1 MAEGADTRGSSHV
14 PSGTMRLRSLLVTV
28 TAVLAGS
35 LLFAVP
41 ASASNPTLW
50 RLTDLA
56 AQRVA
61 IADQVAAAKYGTPS
75 PIDDPAREQA
85 IYDSVTARA
94 PGLGLDPADAVR
106 FFHAQIEANKL
117 VQRGLYARWDA
128 HPDQAPT
135 TRPDLGKI
143 RPVIDGLN
151 TSLLTELAATIP
163 ARAARSCPVVQLVT
177 AGAADVVHRFDALH
191 ARALGEA
198 TSATCTAG

>member
-1 MAEGADTRGSSHV
+1 
-14 PSGTMRLRSLLVTV
+14 MRLRSLLVTV
-28 TAVLAGS
+28 TAVLAAS
-35 LLFAVP
+35 ALFAAPAP
-41 ASASNPTLW
+41 ASESSVESSVGSSLW

-75 PIDDPAREQA
+75 PIDDPVREQQ
-85 IYDSVTARA
+85 IYDSVASRA

-106 FFHAQIEANKL
+106 FFRAQIEANKL

-128 HPDQAPT
+128 HPAEAPT
-135 TRPDLGKI
+135 TRPDLGQI

-151 TSLLTELAATIP
+151 TGLLTELAATVP
-163 ARAARSCPVVQLVT
+163 ARAARSCPVRQLVT
-177 AGAADVVHRFDALH
+177 AAVVDGFHRFDTLH

-198 TSATCTAG
+198 TSATCSA

>member
-1 MAEGADTRGSSHV
+1 
-14 PSGTMRLRSLLVTV
+14 MRLRSLLVTV

-41 ASASNPTLW
+41 ASASSPSFSSPSFSSPSLW

-56 AQRVA
+56 AQRVR

-75 PIDDPAREQA
+75 PIDDPAREQQ
-85 IYDSVTARA
+85 IYDSVAARA
-94 PGLGLDPADAVR
+94 PQLGLDPADAVR
-106 FFHAQIEANKL
+106 FFHAQIEANKV

-128 HPDQAPT
+128 HPAEAPT
-135 TRPDLGKI
+135 TRPGLGQI

-163 ARAARSCPVVQLVT
+163 VRAARSCPAHQLVS
-177 AGAADVVHRFDALH
+177 AAFADVVHHFDALH
-191 ARALGEA
+191 AHALGEA

>member
-1 MAEGADTRGSSHV
+1 
-14 PSGTMRLRSLLVTV
+14 MRLRSLLVTV
-28 TAVLAGS
+28 TAALAAA
-35 LLFAVP
+35 LLFAAP
-41 ASASNPTLW
+41 ASASSPSLW

-75 PIDDPAREQA
+75 PIDDPAREQQ
-85 IYDSVTARA
+85 IYDSVAARA

-106 FFHAQIEANKL
+106 FFRAQIEANKL

-128 HPDQAPT
+128 HPEEVPAG
-135 TRPDLGKI
+135 RPDLGQI

-151 TSLLTELAATIP
+151 TGLLTELAAT
-163 ARAARSCPVVQLVT
+163 ATSRAARSCPVHQLVT
-177 AGAADVVHRFDALH
+177 ADVVELFHRFDALH
-191 ARALGEA
+191 RQALAAA